1 MTFDTRIFFLIKKF
15 VFKLKEKTYIFKK
28 SFTMSF
34 FILLAGFLFG
44 NLFGTFLN
52 ILRFFIPW
60 DGFILLLIL
69 LILEIISFLSYQK
82 KYSFFIQQPKNS
94 NPINKNI
101 INQRASHEKD
111 FSKDFS
117 AEGFLLL
124 NKNENRLIYKNL
136 NFMKIGLMFGFF
148 IDAFKVG
155 S

>member
-82 KYSFFIQQPKNS
+82 KYSFFTQQPKNS

-101 INQRASHEKD
+101 INQSASHE
-111 FSKDFS
+111 KDFS

-124 NKNENRLIYKNL
+124 KKNENRLIYKNL

>member
-101 INQRASHEKD
+101 INQSASHE
-111 FSKDFS
+111 KDFS

-124 NKNENRLIYKNL
+124 KKNENRLIYKNL

>member
-94 NPINKNI
+94 HPINKNI
-101 INQRASHEKD
+101 INQRNEKY
-111 FSKDFS
+111 FS
-117 AEGFLLL
+117 FLLL
-124 NKNENRLIYKNL
+124 PENRLIYKNL

>member
-101 INQRASHEKD
+101 INQSASHE
-111 FSKDFS
+111 KDFS